1 MRKIELAWLVVVDLG
16 KGERKKSL
24 AWRYPGSE
32 CYCDIFIASDTEKNS
47 GVARSKIALKYKYSL
62 QPKSF

>member
-1 MRKIELAWLVVVDLG
+1 MDIG
-16 KGERKKSL
+16 KSEREKSL
-24 AWRYPGSE
+24 AWRCTGSE
-32 CYCDIFIASDTEKNS
+32 CYCDIFIASDTENNR